1 MKLKLNELKE
11 LFKLKLTGIANVS
24 EALSLEKDFL

>member
-11 LFKLKLTGIANVS
+11 LFKLKLVEANNQN
-24 EALSLEKDFL
+24 EAENLEKEFL

>member
-11 LFKLKLTGIANVS
+11 LFKLKLTGVS
-24 EALSLEKDFL
+24 NENEAISLEKDFL